1 MCGGGGG
8 GLCYTTTRS
17 ITAVGFYTRQCT
29 PSARERTI
37 RLVLFLKIKSK
48 TESDFTP
55 PPDQHFMNQPWAY
68 VGCGDCVTLEKSQ
81 STWLFCLNPVRSKK
95 NTDNNSI
102 WICYKR
108 SLTQKKKKNP
118 HERLNKLN
126 RCTREREGGF
136 WYQTHDGII
145 VYGPWFDI
153 HYGTETNCL
162 CVCALNDCL
171 KRSPSWEMNF
181 TYLARGVRIR
191 NSIWGGKRRFIS
203 TVFQLK
209 EKEKFPIFNPKS
221 K

>member
-1 MCGGGGG
+1 MWWWWRPVLHNNTIHHCGRI
-8 GLCYTTTRS
+8 LYTPVHAIRQRAHDPT
-17 ITAVGFYTRQCT
+17 GF
-29 PSARERTI
+29 
-37 RLVLFLKIKSK
+37 LFKNQIKNGK
-48 TESDFTP
+48 WFH

-95 NTDNNSI
+95 HTDNNSI